1 MSVLSVQAVSRRFA
15 DRVLFS
21 EVSFR
26 LADGDRAGLVG
37 PNGTG
42 KTTLLRIAA
51 GIDAPDGGSVALAR
65 GARVALL
72 RQELLIEATPG
83 TVREHAAG
91 AASHLRELEA
101 ELRDLEATLG
111 TADDAALAHYSDVQH
126 RFAHAGGYD
135 FDSLVDRVLAG
146 LGLGAL
152 AARTVATLSGGE
164 RTRLGLARILLD
176 DPDVLLLDEP
186 TNHLDLAAIEWLESF
201 LVERRIT
208 ALVASH
214 DRWFL
219 DRVTSRT
226 LALEPSASPDAP
238 ADFGLAEYRGGY
250 SHYARQR
257 AEREASLGRA
267 AARQATEIARTE
279 DFIRRYGAGQRAKE
293 ARGRAKKLA
302 RVERI
307 AAPRRARSHGWRL
320 EAAHLASETVLEST
334 PLTIGYGAPLLR
346 TPALRVGRGAR
357 VAIVGPN
364 GAGKTTLVRSLVG
377 DLTPLDGHVTS
388 APTARVAL
396 LAQAQADLA
405 GERSVLDALRDAS
418 GQDEQAARD
427 LLARFLFRGEEVFRP
442 VGVLSGGERSRLAL
456 ARLAAREANLLV
468 LDEPTNH
475 LDVAAREALELVLEE
490 YQGTMLVVSHDR
502 YFIDRLATE
511 LWVIASGSLSRFEGN
526 WSAYQRARVAA
537 QAGAATARAT
547 GQAGPAA
554 ARTAVRGSAG
564 APPARAARG
573 RAEAARPPAH
583 APRASAEIE
592 ARIAAM
598 EEQVKALQARIE
610 EIAASGNYLET
621 RRVGREYEDLDASLR
636 ALYEE
641 WAAARGDDA

>member
-26 LADGDRAGLVG
+26 LAGGDRAGLVG

-51 GIDAPDGGSVALAR
+51 GVDAPDGGSVALAR

-111 TADDAALAHYSDVQH
+111 TADDAALEHYSDVQH

-146 LGLGAL
+146 LGLDAL

-201 LVERRIT
+201 LVERRMT

-238 ADFGLAEYRGGY
+238 ADFRLAEYRGGY

-307 AAPRRARSHGWRL
+307 AAPGRARSHGWRL

-537 QAGAATARAT
+537 QAGTATARAT
-547 GQAGPAA
+547 AQAGPAA
-554 ARTAVRGSAG
+554 ARTAARGSAG
-564 APPARAARG
+564 TPPARAARG
-573 RAEAARPPAH
+573 RGEAARPPAH
-583 APRASAEIE
+583 APRASADIE

-598 EEQVKALQARIE
+598 EDQVKALQARIE

-621 RRVGREYEDLDASLR
+621 RRIGREYEDLDASLR
-636 ALYEE
+636 VLYEE
-641 WAAARGDDA
+641 WAAARGDDT

>member
-1 MSVLSVQAVSRRFA
+1 MSVLSVQAVGRRFG
-15 DRVLFS
+15 DRLLFS
-21 EVSFR
+21 DVSFR
-26 LADGDRAGLVG
+26 LAHADRAGLVG

-42 KTTLLRIAA
+42 KSTLLRIAA

-83 TVREHAAG
+83 TVRDHAAG
-91 AASHLRELEA
+91 AAAHLREIEADLRQLEA
-101 ELRDLEATLG
+101 GLG
-111 TADDAALAHYSDVQH
+111 TADRAGMEHYSDLQH
-126 RFAHAGGYD
+126 HFAHAGGYD
-135 FDSLVDRVLAG
+135 FESLVDRVLAG
-146 LGLGAL
+146 LGLDAL
-152 AARTVATLSGGE
+152 AERSVATLSGGE
-164 RTRLGLARILLD
+164 RTRLGLARTLLD

-201 LVERRIT
+201 LVERRLT

-226 LALEPSASPDAP
+226 LALEPSASPAGP
-238 ADFGLAEYRGGY
+238 GEFRLAEYRGGY

-267 AARQATEIARTE
+267 AERQAAEIARTE

-307 AAPRRARSHGWRL
+307 GAPKRARSHGWRL
-320 EAAHLASETVLEST
+320 EAAHLASEAVLEAT
-334 PLTIGYGAPLLR
+334 PLAIGYGAPLLR

-377 DLTPLDGHVTS
+377 ELAPLEGYVSS
-388 APTARVAL
+388 APTARVAV
-396 LAQAQADLA
+396 LAQAQADLT

-418 GQDEQAARD
+418 GLDEQEARD
-427 LLARFLFRGEEVFRP
+427 LLARFLFRGEDVFRS

-475 LDVAAREALELVLEE
+475 LDVGAREALELVLEE
-490 YQGTMLVVSHDR
+490 YQGTMLLVSHDR

-511 LWVIASGSLSRFEGN
+511 LWVLGAGSLSRFEGN
-526 WSAYQRARVAA
+526 WSAYQRARVAS
-537 QAGAATARAT
+537 QAPPPEKRAEPALRVRRARAD
-547 GQAGPAA
+547 P
-554 ARTAVRGSAG
+554 S
-564 APPARAARG
+564 PP
-573 RAEAARPPAH
+573 
-583 APRASAEIE
+583 SSTDIE

-610 EIAASGNYLET
+610 AIAASGNYLET
-621 RRVGREYEDLDASLR
+621 RRVGREYEDLDSALR
-636 ALYEE
+636 ALYDE
-641 WAAARGDDA
+641 WAAARGEDA